1 MFHATQPSIPI
12 CISRPRRIRVTSVVT
27 APVTAPATPAES
39 MAAPI
44 ALGLIVLG
52 TPVAA
57 VAISLITALGA

>member
-1 MFHATQPSIPI
+1 MFHATQPSIPMYV
-12 CISRPRRIRVTSVVT
+12 SRPRIRTASVAT
-27 APVTAPATPAES
+27 GPVTAPAKPAES

-44 ALGLIVLG
+44 ALGLIVLT